1 MMDNKIDSHKI
12 RLAIFD
18 VDGVMTDG
26 KIIIS
31 NDGDESK
38 NFDVQDGLGL
48 VILQKLG
55 IKIAIITGKTSRI
68 VTNRFVA
75 LGLDKDD
82 IYQGQKNK
90 VNAYNS
96 LQKKYSLK
104 DSQIAYMGDDLPDLV
119 LMRKV
124 GLSVAPANAVK
135 QVLNIATYVCQKE
148 GGNGA
153 VREFSEYL
161 LKQIGCYDSV
171 IDSFYE
177 YGGLK

>member
-1 MMDNKIDSHKI
+1 MGNKIDYNKI
-12 RLAIFD
+12 RLVIFD

-31 NDGDESK
+31 NDGNESK

-55 IKIAIITGKTSRI
+55 VKIAIITGKTSRI

-75 LGLDKDD
+75 LGLDEDD
-82 IYQGQKNK
+82 IFQGQKNK

-96 LQKKYSLK
+96 LLKKYSLK
-104 DSQIAYMGDDLPDLV
+104 DTQIAYMGDDLPDLV
-119 LMRKV
+119 LMSKV
-124 GLSVAPANAVK
+124 GLAVAPANAVSL
-135 QVLNIATYVCQKE
+135 VTDVANYVCKKE

-161 LKQIGCYDSV
+161 LKQMGYYKQV
-171 IDSFYE
+171 IDSFSE